1 MSGGSASSHAF
12 ASFYGRTREGLAAYS
27 RRGMLK
33 AGLAGI
39 AGLTL
44 PDLL

>member
-1 MSGGSASSHAF
+1 MSGGSTSSHAF
-12 ASFYGRTREGLAAYS
+12 ASFHGRTREGLAAYS

-33 AGLAGI
+33 TGLAGI